1 MFLLLSRGV
10 VYYWKTI
17 CIPYIDTP
25 SWQISFCQLFLCFT
39 SQKNV
44 ALKRIQ
50 SLQLFTCGKQLL
62 IFTLCTHAL
71 LVEAIAHSE
80 RPFTTLTTLALPAFC
95 KSHRAYPAKFVIFEC
110 NFKREKSDLQH

>member
-1 MFLLLSRGV
+1 M
-10 VYYWKTI
+10 
-17 CIPYIDTP
+17 
-25 SWQISFCQLFLCFT
+25 
-39 SQKNV
+39 

-62 IFTLCTHAL
+62 IFTLRTHAL

-95 KSHRAYPAKFVIFEC
+95 MSHKAYPAKFVIFES
-110 NFKREKSDLQH
+110 NFKREKSDLQHQAYQLTMCRTLSQIRLLSDVIIK